1 MKKKDIQNR
10 DDIFLLVS
18 SFYKKVRV
26 DTTLGPFFNNTITE
40 WEAHLQLLTTFW
52 ETSLFM
58 SKKLEHKYT
67 GDPLNAHVKVDQ
79 QHHNSISELHFGLW
93 LNLWFQTLDELF
105 EAITLI
111 QTHKIGKF
119 PIILVGS
126 EFWTG
131 LMDWVKSTMLKIIK
145 I

>member
-105 EAITLI
+105 EGEVVENAKRRARKMGT
-111 QTHKIGKF
+111 F
-119 PIILVGS
+119 
-126 EFWTG
+126 
-131 LMDWVKSTMLKIIK
+131 MYLKIFEARQNNS
-145 I
+145 